1 VCERE
6 SKLIII
12 SFVNCSHSQLES
24 KSFTESKC
32 KSFNQ
37 LMYYL
42 NIRPQHL
49 LSSSASVISPKKR
62 KPKPKKNIK
71 VTKRTKPAKRCQ
83 ERQPTIIR
91 IYLLTPPPKENASAS
106 PLGWASPSTARY
118 LVKHQQNPP
127 LLLLQAHHQCCK
139 QTFCAFQQTWEPSS
153 HSQKS
158 C

>member
-1 VCERE
+1 MNNFSKAKTKPKKRPSEEELHNYADIQTTESSKVCERE

-24 KSFTESKC
+24 KSFTESK
-32 KSFNQ
+32 SFNQ

-42 NIRPQHL
+42 NIRAQHL

-106 PLGWASPSTARY
+106 PLG
-118 LVKHQQNPP
+118 
-127 LLLLQAHHQCCK
+127 
-139 QTFCAFQQTWEPSS
+139 
-153 HSQKS
+153 
-158 C
+158 